1 MKQKKKLWLI
11 VAALLLM
18 LSFLFSRISISTDG
32 IGGWVLLGIGG
43 LFFCSGNP
51 FARCPRQKIGN
62 VQRFAVCGKD
72 KKTSN
77 CYHNSGGD
85 TDGFD

>member
-43 LFFCSGNP
+43 LFFILALLLIVVRGS
-51 FARCPRQKIGN
+51 K
-62 VQRFAVCGKD
+62 
-72 KKTSN
+72 
-77 CYHNSGGD
+77 
-85 TDGFD
+85 

>member
-32 IGGWVLLGIGG
+32 IGGWVLLGMGG
-43 LFFCSGNP
+43 LFFALAILLLVVRG
-51 FARCPRQKIGN
+51 RK
-62 VQRFAVCGKD
+62 
-72 KKTSN
+72 
-77 CYHNSGGD
+77 
-85 TDGFD
+85 

>member
-32 IGGWVLLGIGG
+32 IGGWVLLGIVG
-43 LFFCSGNP
+43 LFFALAILLLVVRG
-51 FARCPRQKIGN
+51 RK
-62 VQRFAVCGKD
+62 
-72 KKTSN
+72 
-77 CYHNSGGD
+77 
-85 TDGFD
+85 

>member
-32 IGGWVLLGIGG
+32 IGGWVLLGMGG
-43 LFFCSGNP
+43 LFF
-51 FARCPRQKIGN
+51 ALAILLL
-62 VQRFAVCGKD
+62 VVCGRK
-72 KKTSN
+72 
-77 CYHNSGGD
+77 
-85 TDGFD
+85 

>member
-43 LFFCSGNP
+43 LLFILAILLLVVRG
-51 FARCPRQKIGN
+51 RK
-62 VQRFAVCGKD
+62 
-72 KKTSN
+72 
-77 CYHNSGGD
+77 
-85 TDGFD
+85 

>member
-32 IGGWVLLGIGG
+32 IGGWVLLGMGG
-43 LFFCSGNP
+43 LLFILAILLLVVRG
-51 FARCPRQKIGN
+51 RK
-62 VQRFAVCGKD
+62 
-72 KKTSN
+72 
-77 CYHNSGGD
+77 
-85 TDGFD
+85 